1 MATPELKARISLDG
15 SRWRAG
21 LKDAERQ
28 ADRWGTGVAKTV
40 QGHLLAAFSLTALLK
55 VATASID
62 QFTQSVGKAGEL
74 MKQARRADIGGLF
87 EGDETEKLARSI
99 ELIQQMSFAL
109 ERVGIQGDRVDDI
122 FQDFSTRRVEA
133 LEGLENKDKFGNVR
147 ENDQLR
153 AFRKLGISTEDLQNK
168 SSPELLFQLS
178 DKLKGTKET
187 DDIKEAMDALFS
199 DAGVDFLVLMR
210 EGLKEQMQIARNEG
224 LVVTGEDIIARDQT
238 RKAQLIKQRRAEI
251 KKNQANSSGEFFS
264 DLYSDVKVGFFDSIG
279 TPGDMAMGTGAN
291 LLERFGIAAEKIES
305 ATSQQLRETLEQK
318 RLLREIVDATN
329 ETSVNTKGLT
339 E

>member
-1 MATPELKARISLDG
+1 
-15 SRWRAG
+15 
-21 LKDAERQ
+21 
-28 ADRWGTGVAKTV
+28 
-40 QGHLLAAFSLTALLK
+40 
-55 VATASID
+55 
-62 QFTQSVGKAGEL
+62 
-74 MKQARRADIGGLF
+74 
-87 EGDETEKLARSI
+87 
-99 ELIQQMSFAL
+99 
-109 ERVGIQGDRVDDI
+109 
-122 FQDFSTRRVEA
+122 
-133 LEGLENKDKFGNVR
+133 
-147 ENDQLR
+147 
-153 AFRKLGISTEDLQNK
+153 
-168 SSPELLFQLS
+168 
-178 DKLKGTKET
+178 
-187 DDIKEAMDALFS
+187 
-199 DAGVDFLVLMR
+199 
-210 EGLKEQMQIARNEG
+210 MQIARNEG